1 MEQRVLTLVPSA
13 CIIPRLTNY
22 CWLSCSFVST
32 NVDDVDDVHGDD
44 VDDDHGDEQGIS
56 HISTLTPLWLP
67 LSRKSLLSFTVGIT

>member
-1 MEQRVLTLVPSA
+1 MEQRVLTLVSSA

-32 NVDDVDDVHGDD
+32 NVDDVDE
-44 VDDDHGDEQGIS
+44 DHGDEQGIS